1 MGQLNCVI
9 KLIVLLPRMA
19 LLEVGVINHPL
30 CYQCVV
36 PYSIMLAL
44 CCRGVEC
51 LEGKGRE

>member
-36 PYSIMLAL
+36 PYSSMLAL

-51 LEGKGRE
+51 LEGKERE